1 MSEYVF
7 TVIVVSVS
15 IGLFHVLAPD
25 HNGIEKYVRI
35 VGMLV
40 ILCVMVSPITD
51 LIKNLDGDFFEDLKD
66 KLTADKENTED
77 YDKIFQEYLES
88 YSYNGIKGTI
98 GDMLNK
104 EFNIPKNEMDIR
116 LSIDSAT
123 DSPTIKNVQI
133 LLSGNSIFQNPYKI
147 EEYIKSKLKCECQ
160 VLIKSGR
167 SKNE

>member
-7 TVIVVSVS
+7 TVIIASVT

-25 HNGIEKYVRI
+25 NSGIEKYVRI

-40 ILCVMVSPITD
+40 ILCVMVSPITNF
-51 LIKNLDGDFFEDLKD
+51 LKNLDGDFFDDLKD
-66 KLTADKENTED
+66 KLTSDTEKTED
-77 YDKIFQEYLES
+77 YDKIFREYLES
-88 YSYNGIKGTI
+88 YSYNDIKETI
-98 GDMLNK
+98 ADMLNK
-104 EFNIPKNEMDIR
+104 EFGIPQNDMDIR
-116 LSIDSAT
+116 LSIESANEP
-123 DSPTIKNVQI
+123 PTIKSVQI

-147 EEYIKSKLKCECQ
+147 EEYITSKLKCECQ